1 MTDMKGNKKFMTFRF
16 NSLLIRFL
24 TLLFIFVNFGL
35 QTKHLSHNKN
45 DVTNLLSCDITPI
58 FFSVRTYT
66 KLKISLPLPVPL
78 PSPYFHIENRSPYIV
93 LKWKY
98 V

>member
-16 NSLLIRFL
+16 NSVLIWFL
-24 TLLFIFVNFGL
+24 TLLFIFVNLGL
-35 QTKHLSHNKN
+35 QTTHLSHDKN
-45 DVTNLLSCDITPI
+45 DVPNLLSYDITLI
-58 FFSVRTYT
+58 FFSVRTYA
-66 KLKISLPLPVPL
+66 KLEISLPLPL

-93 LKWKY
+93 VKWKY

>member
-1 MTDMKGNKKFMTFRF
+1 MADMKGNKKFMTFRF

-24 TLLFIFVNFGL
+24 TLLFIFVNLGL
-35 QTKHLSHNKN
+35 QTKHVSHNKN

-66 KLKISLPLPVPL
+66 KLKISLPLPL